1 MTLRV
6 SLKESAHTAWLLLLV
21 AALNRSMD
29 IPYGSLI
36 MDSSLLI
43 PYPGTPWY
51 RCWRENYRRTLSSLP

>member
-6 SLKESAHTAWLLLLV
+6 SLEESPDTARLLLLV

-36 MDSSLLI
+36 MDLSLLI
-43 PYPGTPWY
+43 PHPRTPCY
-51 RCWRENYRRTLSSLP
+51 RC